1 MNPYFTRIG
10 LIFLMLFKISVFT
23 TKAQEKEI
31 NQVLSLVEAKHT
43 QYKAKIDAA
52 FAAMD
57 AVKKT
62 ESYIKS
68 LSDLIGNG
76 EINLPVGI
84 KKGEYEL
91 IIQKI
96 TYDEKTGKSD
106 IFATC
111 AFTFKDNGQR
121 IAFEGNA
128 TLVGKKGLGTNG
140 SLKLIAPVRRDIGKE
155 ATIIF
160 KEGTCVNFGCKGIES
175 VFGKM
180 TFMFTSKKIFAVK
193 ADGSPSRTPI
203 SSDFEANL
211 KSFDNFTASL
221 SFNQSFS
228 IKGLKDIVFTL
239 KGAILDQNDSLTS
252 AQVKF
257 PKNYFANTK
266 NNNEKKLWKGVSISQ
281 ASIMLPA
288 IFKKTKTNNKQ
299 HTDSTKSTALNNRI
313 SIGLKNALFDENGF
327 SGWVETNNILSSDAI
342 DKSKWD
348 ISINDF
354 SLNILKNDVTGF
366 GFGGDLNIP
375 PLGKSSLLPYTAKFN
390 PALQEYV
397 FTANVSGEF
406 DFPVLRSKLSLNK
419 TSTVEVLFEGNE
431 LYPTLNASGKLS
443 IDAPINK
450 SDTTKRFVLPDVTFE
465 NLRISRKKPYVE
477 IGAIGV
483 SGDIKSPKIAGFQ
496 LSISNIK
503 PFKDHKGSGLAFDAG
518 IKLNEMF
525 GGDAGL
531 LLYGDYAR
539 WKFKKVDISKIDV
552 NFTSKAFSLKGGVMF
567 KNGDETYGSGFRGNV
582 AIKVIDR
589 FDLEAIAVFGKVD
602 GYRYF
607 LADAFLELPPISGI
621 PVPPALSF
629 YGFGGGMYKHMQQS
643 YTTDIDTEFGK
654 SLSGIHYVPDRR
666 VGMGFMAATRFC
678 LLGAPSTFNAN
689 VSFEMQFNQHGG
701 LNFIQL
707 RGDAAFMNKPKWGKL
722 ANSINDKVKKIEKSG
737 GKLKLAAKNDLKVPE
752 NKSSG
757 FLTASMNIKYDLT
770 NKAFSSELST
780 YLNAG
785 FIKGVGP
792 NDRLGWASA
801 YFAPDKWYTYMGT
814 PTNRLGVKVLG
825 LAQLDGYFMLGDDI
839 PELPPPPQ
847 KVLQNLSESKQQKFT
862 HRSEE
867 EQATGKGIA
876 FGQSMSVNFKA
887 KLPPFYAKFGVGLGA
902 EFLLKNYGTSAYC
915 LGGNSTVGINGWYA
929 RAQAWAWV
937 EAGVGI
943 EVKLFAKRRKFSILD
958 ISASTLLE
966 GAGPNPFYFAGA
978 VGGKFNVLGGLVSG
992 HCNFDF
998 EIGEECIVAGGN
1010 PFGADIIAQLTP
1022 SSGQDDVNVFAA
1034 PQAIFNIPIDK
1045 EMRIEENGKT
1055 VMYKVTLEKFKAY
1068 YKDSK
1073 KTIEGYPEISNDGK
1087 LCMIDPADPFE
1098 SKKDIVV
1105 YAKVGF
1111 KRKLNSGWVN
1121 VKGADGNP
1129 VYEIKKAEF
1138 KSGERPK
1145 EILPEH
1151 IKYSYPVAKQ
1161 YNYYPKEYKA
1171 GYILVSENYSYLF
1184 SSEKPEGFDQKI
1196 MITDTDGKNQK
1207 TSFNYKTNSIKN
1219 DIRLEINF
1227 STEKINFKNDE
1238 IYKMAIVNIP
1248 QNNTSDIS
1256 SNITTS
1262 VSNLGNNK
1270 DVNVTTQQAKGTLNI
1285 LEQKE
1290 IYALHF
1296 RTSSYNT
1303 FVEKMSKFDTEG
1315 TGWRDYVEPFVHHI
1329 KANISD
1335 TEFFD
1340 KNEMQLINEEPSLIQ
1355 FEALIEETKWY
1366 KRSVYRHMYDQKYI
1380 GIEESRGKIS
1390 CNYGYPPVKSVLI
1403 ENNINDRQL
1412 TEDEIAT
1419 GTATG
1424 TYANGIFTYALPYWC
1439 SRDFYFIKTHISNK
1453 IVNNLSLTKEEK
1465 KLLET
1470 DYPPVVTKGE
1480 YPVKVRYVLPGKN
1493 ITTSTINIKMYNP
1506 I

>member
-1 MNPYFTRIG
+1 
-10 LIFLMLFKISVFT
+10 
-23 TKAQEKEI
+23 
-31 NQVLSLVEAKHT
+31 
-43 QYKAKIDAA
+43 
-52 FAAMD
+52 
-57 AVKKT
+57 
-62 ESYIKS
+62 
-68 LSDLIGNG
+68 
-76 EINLPVGI
+76 
-84 KKGEYEL
+84 
-91 IIQKI
+91 
-96 TYDEKTGKSD
+96 
-106 IFATC
+106 
-111 AFTFKDNGQR
+111 
-121 IAFEGNA
+121 
-128 TLVGKKGLGTNG
+128 
-140 SLKLIAPVRRDIGKE
+140 
-155 ATIIF
+155 
-160 KEGTCVNFGCKGIES
+160 
-175 VFGKM
+175 
-180 TFMFTSKKIFAVK
+180 
-193 ADGSPSRTPI
+193 
-203 SSDFEANL
+203 
-211 KSFDNFTASL
+211 
-221 SFNQSFS
+221 
-228 IKGLKDIVFTL
+228 
-239 KGAILDQNDSLTS
+239 
-252 AQVKF
+252 
-257 PKNYFANTK
+257 
-266 NNNEKKLWKGVSISQ
+266 
-281 ASIMLPA
+281 
-288 IFKKTKTNNKQ
+288 
-299 HTDSTKSTALNNRI
+299 
-313 SIGLKNALFDENGF
+313 
-327 SGWVETNNILSSDAI
+327 
-342 DKSKWD
+342 
-348 ISINDF
+348 
-354 SLNILKNDVTGF
+354 
-366 GFGGDLNIP
+366 
-375 PLGKSSLLPYTAKFN
+375 
-390 PALQEYV
+390 
-397 FTANVSGEF
+397 
-406 DFPVLRSKLSLNK
+406 
-419 TSTVEVLFEGNE
+419 
-431 LYPTLNASGKLS
+431 
-443 IDAPINK
+443 
-450 SDTTKRFVLPDVTFE
+450 
-465 NLRISRKKPYVE
+465 
-477 IGAIGV
+477 
-483 SGDIKSPKIAGFQ
+483 
-496 LSISNIK
+496 
-503 PFKDHKGSGLAFDAG
+503 
-518 IKLNEMF
+518 
-525 GGDAGL
+525 
-531 LLYGDYAR
+531 
-539 WKFKKVDISKIDV
+539 
-552 NFTSKAFSLKGGVMF
+552 
-567 KNGDETYGSGFRGNV
+567 
-582 AIKVIDR
+582 
-589 FDLEAIAVFGKVD
+589 
-602 GYRYF
+602 
-607 LADAFLELPPISGI
+607 
-621 PVPPALSF
+621 
-629 YGFGGGMYKHMQQS
+629 
-643 YTTDIDTEFGK
+643 
-654 SLSGIHYVPDRR
+654 
-666 VGMGFMAATRFC
+666 
-678 LLGAPSTFNAN
+678 
-689 VSFEMQFNQHGG
+689 
-701 LNFIQL
+701 
-707 RGDAAFMNKPKWGKL
+707 
-722 ANSINDKVKKIEKSG
+722 
-737 GKLKLAAKNDLKVPE
+737 
-752 NKSSG
+752 
-757 FLTASMNIKYDLT
+757 
-770 NKAFSSELST
+770 
-780 YLNAG
+780 
-785 FIKGVGP
+785 
-792 NDRLGWASA
+792 
-801 YFAPDKWYTYMGT
+801 
-814 PTNRLGVKVLG
+814 
-825 LAQLDGYFMLGDDI
+825 MLGDDI

-1238 IYKMAIVNIP
+1238 IYKMAIVNVP

-1453 IVNNLSLTKEEK
+1453 IVNKLSLTKEEK